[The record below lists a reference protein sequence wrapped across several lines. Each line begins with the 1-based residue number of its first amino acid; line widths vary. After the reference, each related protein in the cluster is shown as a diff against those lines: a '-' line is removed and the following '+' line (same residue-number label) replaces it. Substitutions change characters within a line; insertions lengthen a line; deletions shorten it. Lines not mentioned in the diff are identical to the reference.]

1 MTEKILQPGSVVSM
15 PKGPVRHVGIVD
27 WHGAII
33 HASKKSGKVVRDPV
47 EAFADG
53 RPIRQEGYPGDL
65 PPETVVARA
74 EQWIGTPYRLFTDNC
89 EHLVTHAHG
98 LKRKSPQVRKALVT
112 AGMLLAAFIAARRGR
127 VV

>member
-27 WHGAII
+27 WRGAII

-53 RPIRQEGYPGDL
+53 RPIRREGYPGDL

-98 LKRKSPQVRKALVT
+98 LKRKSPQVQKALVT
-112 AGMLLAAFIAARRGR
+112 AGMLLAAFIAARRAR